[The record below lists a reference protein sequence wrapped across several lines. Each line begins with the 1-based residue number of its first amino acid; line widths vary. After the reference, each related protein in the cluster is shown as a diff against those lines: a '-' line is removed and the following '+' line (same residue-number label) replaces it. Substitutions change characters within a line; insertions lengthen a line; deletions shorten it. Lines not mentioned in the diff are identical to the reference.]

1 MNEWGPSSISISQID
16 TTHTTSTG
24 SIGMFTNCWI
34 GHACLRVMC
43 LCLCMLSCV
52 INRLATE
59 QRSKLNPSFEENDAV
74 YEL

>member
-1 MNEWGPSSISISQID
+1 MNDWGPSSISVSD
-16 TTHTTSTG
+16 DSTHTSTG
-24 SIGMFTNCWI
+24 TGMFTNCWI